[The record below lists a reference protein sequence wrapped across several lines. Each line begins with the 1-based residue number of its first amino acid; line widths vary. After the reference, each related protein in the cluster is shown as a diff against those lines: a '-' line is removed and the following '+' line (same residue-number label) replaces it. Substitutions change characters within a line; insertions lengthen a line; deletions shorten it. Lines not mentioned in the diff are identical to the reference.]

1 MNEEEEQEAERI
13 RAEMA
18 RSEMD
23 LLHLDI
29 GNDLLVDRLAKWWLA
44 KNEFNLDYAIKING
58 LIGAKL
64 EQFRQEANDDA

>member
-1 MNEEEEQEAERI
+1 MSEEEEQEADRI

-18 RSEMD
+18 KSEMD

-29 GNDLLVDRLAKWWLA
+29 GNDLLVDRLAKWWLS
-44 KNEFNLDYAIKING
+44 KNEFNLAYAIKINA

-64 EQFRQEANDDA
+64 EQFRLESES

>member
-1 MNEEEEQEAERI
+1 MDEDEETERI

-29 GNDLLVDRLAKWWLA
+29 GNDLMVDTLAKWWLA
-44 KNEFNLDYAIKING
+44 KNEYNLGYAIKINA

-64 EQFRQEANDDA
+64 AMWQQEAEA